1 MESHLPWGPRFMDWQ
16 TRASSVGDQH
26 PFAGLFARAATIGPA
41 KRHFG
46 SPVECLVISTLLA
59 DDGFHSGQQEANS
72 EIRVSSEHC

>member
-16 TRASSVGDQH
+16 TRAS
-26 PFAGLFARAATIGPA
+26 FAGLFARAATIGPA

-72 EIRVSSEHC
+72 EIKVSSEHC